1 MQDYKSP
8 LEMFYHWEN
17 EMPNK
22 LYMRQ
27 PINGEWHYWTWSET
41 ATQVRKMATYLKS
54 LDFPDNSK
62 IATLS
67 KNCAHWIISD
77 LAIMMAGHVS
87 VPLYPNLKSESITQI
102 LEHSEAK
109 LLFVGKLDDFE
120 SMRPGIPED
129 LPCIAFPFY
138 SEDGYPVWDD
148 LI

>member
-67 KNCAHWIISD
+67 KLLDVACIS
-77 LAIMMAGHVS
+77 S
-87 VPLYPNLKSESITQI
+87 TNNLNSFI
-102 LEHSEAK
+102 LFSY
-109 LLFVGKLDDFE
+109 
-120 SMRPGIPED
+120 IY
-129 LPCIAFPFY
+129 I
-138 SEDGYPVWDD
+138 
-148 LI
+148 